1 MTTTEGSHT
10 RSAQSRTGSAPPARP
25 TLRELAARPLEE
37 RHRVIA
43 VAAITVDAR
52 EAAAWDATAGDGLE
66 E

>member
-1 MTTTEGSHT
+1 MTTTGGGST
-10 RSAQSRTGSAPPARP
+10 RSAPSRTGAAPPAGP